1 MKATITT
8 LHKYASSM
16 RTIRQCQ
23 NSRSAVGTS
32 QLTVVESELLDQNHP
47 RIHSYGHTDRADSE
61 CDSRYN
67 DQNVCVWRLIWVAF
81 DAFWRI
87 RRVEDAIVE

>member
-16 RTIRQCQ
+16 RTISRCQ
-23 NSRSAVGTS
+23 NSRSVVGTS
-32 QLTVVESELLDQNHP
+32 QLTVVKSELLDQYHP
-47 RIHSYGHTDRADSE
+47 RIHPYGHTDRADNE
-61 CDSRYN
+61 CDTRYN
-67 DQNVCVWRLIWVAF
+67 DQNVCVWRLIRVAF
-81 DAFWRI
+81 DAFWGI